1 MTRTTDEL
9 LVALTGGA
17 DGATARLE
25 HTFRTDADDLWRAVS
40 EPERVSRWMAPTT
53 LDGPPAVGARY
64 TIDFGDDQR
73 TTGEVV
79 RCEAPRLLEVT
90 WELPG
95 EPDSVVRLEVR
106 PGDDGAVLVL
116 EHLRLPARQATGHAA
131 GWQAHLATLAAQVED
146 GPAPDWD
153 ELFGRLWPAYRAAYP
168 DLP

>member
-1 MTRTTDEL
+1 MTGTSDEL
-9 LVALTGGA
+9 LVVLTGRA
-17 DGATARLE
+17 DAATARLE

-64 TIDFGDDQR
+64 TIDFGADQR
-73 TTGEVV
+73 TTGAVV
-79 RCEAPRLLEVT
+79 RCEAPRRLEVT

-106 PGDDGAVLVL
+106 PADGGAVLVL
-116 EHLRLPARQATGHAA
+116 EHLRLPAGQATGHAA

-146 GPAPDWD
+146 RAEPDWD

>member
-17 DGATARLE
+17 DGAAARLE

-116 EHLRLPARQATGHAA
+116 EHLILPGRQATGHAA
-131 GWQAHLATLAAQVED
+131 GWQAHLATLAAQVEG

-168 DLP
+168 ELP